1 MLYCFLFLLKKES
14 VMNKQILKP
23 ILASSLTALLFAGC
37 VTGGG
42 IPTIKNA
49 DGTDNRAQTGAIIG
63 GLLGAVIGGNTA
75 NGGGKRVVLGGAA
88 GAAIGA
94 AIGYSL
100 DQQAQEVAQTL
111 NTNVNNNP
119 AAEQDAS
126 QDLIVSNTDKYVKI
140 MFRDEMM
147 FATNSSVPTPSAQ
160 AKISQLTPVLQK
172 YPNTIIQTVGH
183 TDSRGSFTHN
193 QTLSEA
199 RASSVGNTIHTSG
212 ISNPVYSKGCSFSKP
227 IAQNT
232 SDANMALNRRVEV
245 YLYPNEA
252 SVIDPCRN

>member
-1 MLYCFLFLLKKES
+1 
-14 VMNKQILKP
+14 MNRRILKP
-23 ILASSLTALLFAGC
+23 ILASSVVALLLSGC
-37 VTGGG
+37 VAGGG
-42 IPTIKNA
+42 GMPTIKNA
-49 DGTDNRAQTGAIIG
+49 DGTANRTQTGALIG
-63 GLLGAVIGGNTA
+63 GLLGAVIGGTTNH
-75 NGGGKRVVLGGAA
+75 GGGKRVAIGGAA

-100 DQQAQEVAQTL
+100 DQQAREVAQTL

-119 AAEQDAS
+119 SAEQDAS

-140 MFRDEMM
+140 MFRDDMM
-147 FATNSSVPTPSAQ
+147 FATDSAIPTASAQ
-160 AKISQLTPVLQK
+160 AKINQLTPVLQK

-183 TDSRGSFTHN
+183 TDSRGSFAHN
-193 QTLSEA
+193 QALSEA

-212 ISNPVYSKGCSFSKP
+212 VSNPVYSKGCSFSKP

-245 YLYPNEA
+245 YLYPNQA